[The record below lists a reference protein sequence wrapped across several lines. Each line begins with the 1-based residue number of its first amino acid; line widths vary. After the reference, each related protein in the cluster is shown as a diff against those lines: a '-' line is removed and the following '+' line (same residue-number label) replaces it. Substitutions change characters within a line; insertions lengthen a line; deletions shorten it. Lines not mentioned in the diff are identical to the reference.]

1 MHTFSYIIFGFN
13 KDIYSIMLTIPKG
26 DHHLPSHG
34 LTYRLDS
41 DLRFHGEKTAYFLRG
56 ENGAGKSSFLKH
68 FVVSGLRL
76 QSTPFLY
83 VGQDLAM
90 QVYPMRAVLGV
101 LDLPRSGPSP
111 QETVLSWLETGSAA
125 RVLILDEYDKYV
137 AEVAPAIEKTDAFI
151 ETLVMVS
158 HTAPEEAERALRH
171 TFTHGRELFL
181 QKHRDNGSSTVPV
194 TERILW

>member
-1 MHTFSYIIFGFN
+1 MHNFSYRIFGFN
-13 KDIYSIMLTIPKG
+13 KDTYRTMLTITKG
-26 DHHLPSHG
+26 DHHLPTHG
-34 LTYRLDS
+34 LTYRLDV
-41 DLRFHGEKTAYFLRG
+41 DLRLQGEKTVYFLRG

-68 FVVSGLRL
+68 FVVPGLRL

-137 AEVAPAIEKTDAFI
+137 AEVAPAVEKTGAFI
-151 ETLVMVS
+151 ETLIMVS
-158 HTAPEEAERALRH
+158 HTAPEDAEQTLRH
-171 TFTHGRELFL
+171 TFSHGRELFL
-181 QKHRDNGSSTVPV
+181 HKHRNTGTSHVQV
-194 TERILW
+194 TERVLW